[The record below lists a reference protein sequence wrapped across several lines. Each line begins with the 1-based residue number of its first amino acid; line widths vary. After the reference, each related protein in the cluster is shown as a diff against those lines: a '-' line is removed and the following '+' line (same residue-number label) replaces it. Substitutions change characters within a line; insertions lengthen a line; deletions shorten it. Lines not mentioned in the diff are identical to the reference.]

1 MEIKF
6 LVETALL
13 THGLVSASN
22 ADIHSAFEGVSAL
35 FGWVDKGQIIIGT
48 IEEYLPFRERCDS
61 LIRID
66 CDLLTKAQKE
76 GLSGAL
82 TASGTM
88 AVCKLMGIPLA
99 VTCGMGGIG
108 EIKDEKLCPDLPA
121 LAQMEVTLIST
132 SPKDMLDIK
141 ATLNW
146 LKDNGVSVS
155 GNNTDMCSGYVFSLA
170 NEHIKPLSITS
181 FTIGKGHNLILNP
194 IAESKRICD
203 ADILKKAI
211 LKGLEAEQKGEYYHP
226 AVNKEIDR
234 LTDGYSTKIQLE
246 SLVENVRL
254 AHALTDK

>member
-22 ADIHSAFEGVSAL
+22 ADIHSAFEGLYAL
-35 FGWVDKGQIIIGT
+35 FGWIDKGELIIGT

-66 CDLLTKAQKE
+66 CNSLDKAQKE

-88 AVCKLMGIPLA
+88 AVCKSMGIPLA

-108 EIKDEKLCPDLPA
+108 EIKGETLCPDLPA

-141 ATLNW
+141 ATFNW
-146 LKDNGVSVS
+146 LRDNNVSIL
-155 GNNTDMCSGYVFSLA
+155 GNDTDMCTGYIFPFA
-170 NEHIKPLSITS
+170 NEHIKPLSHAS
-181 FTIGKGHNLILNP
+181 YTIGKGHTLILNP
-194 IAESKRICD
+194 IPENKRVYD

-211 LKGLEAEQKGEYYHP
+211 SKGLEAEQKGEYYHP

-234 LTDGYSTKIQLE
+234 LTNGYSTKIQLM
-246 SLVENVRL
+246 SLADNIRL
-254 AHALTDK
+254 AHKLTSR